1 MTRTAPA
8 YYPPPDTGLDVRH
21 IDADLLIVDKPSG
34 LLSVP
39 GRGPGMDDNLASRVQ
54 ARFPEALTVHRLDM
68 DTSGLLV
75 MARNPEAHR
84 ALGRLFELRQVE
96 KEYIAV
102 VAGRVADSERSIALP
117 LIADWPNRPRQMV
130 DFVQGKPALTHLE
143 VLSYDAGSDTTRVR
157 LNPETGRSHQL
168 RVHLQSIGHPILG
181 DDLYAP
187 PEILV
192 RSPRLLLHAA
202 MLAFSH
208 PVSGEWLVVTS
219 DPPF

>member
-8 YYPPPDTGLDVRH
+8 YFPPPDTGLDVRH
-21 IDADLLIVDKPSG
+21 IDADLLIVNKPSG

-54 ARFPEALTVHRLDM
+54 ARYPEALTVHRLDM

-168 RVHLQSIGHPILG
+168 RVHLQVIGHPILG

-187 PEILV
+187 PEIMM

-208 PVSGEWLVVTS
+208 PVRGEWLVVTS
-219 DPPF
+219 DPTF

>member
-1 MTRTAPA
+1 M
-8 YYPPPDTGLDVRH
+8 
-21 IDADLLIVDKPSG
+21 
-34 LLSVP
+34 P
-39 GRGPGMDDNLASRVQ
+39 GRGPGKDDNLASRVQ

-168 RVHLQSIGHPILG
+168 RVHLQSVGHPILG